1 MDLGSLKVGSYIIID
16 GEPCRIVS
24 YDHSKPGKHGSAKA
38 RVAAM
43 GVFDGSR
50 HSLVAPVSANVE
62 VPLIDKRSG
71 QLISV
76 AGQVLQIMDLETFE
90 VFETSAIEDEI
101 RDKLNQGG
109 EVEYWKV
116 LERVKIVRVKGWN
129 RWDIY
134 PNLDDTASTL
144 AQN

>member
-1 MDLGSLKVGSYIIID
+1 MDLGALKVGSYIVID

-43 GVFDGSR
+43 GVFDGSK
-50 HSLVAPVSANVE
+50 HSLVSPVSSSVE

-71 QLISV
+71 QVISLSDEL
-76 AGQVLQIMDLETFE
+76 LQIMDLETFE
-90 VFETSAIEDEI
+90 VFETTLIDNEI
-101 RDKLNQGG
+101 KDKIRQGA

-116 LERVKIVRVKGWN
+116 LEKVKIVRVKQ
-129 RWDIY
+129 Y
-134 PNLDDTASTL
+134 PITKKSLL
-144 AQN
+144 YLLL

>member
-62 VPLIDKRSG
+62 VPLIDKRTG

-76 AGQVLQIMDLETFE
+76 AGQIMQIMDLETFE
-90 VFETSAIEDEI
+90 VFETSAVEDEI

-116 LERVKIVRVKGWN
+116 LERIKIVRVKG
-129 RWDIY
+129 
-134 PNLDDTASTL
+134 
-144 AQN
+144 

>member
-38 RVAAM
+38 RVAAI

-50 HSLVAPVSANVE
+50 HSMVSPVSANVE
-62 VPLIDKRSG
+62 VPLINKKTGQIISLSG
-71 QLISV
+71 QTLP
-76 AGQVLQIMDLETFE
+76 IMDLATFE

-101 RDKLNQGG
+101 RDKISQGS

-116 LERVKIVRVKGWN
+116 LDRVKIV
-129 RWDIY
+129 
-134 PNLDDTASTL
+134 
-144 AQN
+144 

>member
-38 RVAAM
+38 RVAAI

-50 HSLVAPVSANVE
+50 HSMVSPVSANVE
-62 VPLIDKRSG
+62 VPLINKKSG
-71 QLISV
+71 QIISLS
-76 AGQVLQIMDLETFE
+76 GQTLQIMDLETFE
-90 VFETSAIEDEI
+90 VFETSAVEDEI
-101 RDKLNQGG
+101 RDKITQSS

-116 LERVKIVRVKGWN
+116 LDRVKIVRVKG
-129 RWDIY
+129 
-134 PNLDDTASTL
+134 
-144 AQN
+144 Q

>member
-76 AGQVLQIMDLETFE
+76 AGQVLHIMDLETFE

-116 LERVKIVRVKGWN
+116 LERIKIVRVKG
-129 RWDIY
+129 
-134 PNLDDTASTL
+134 
-144 AQN
+144 

>member
-1 MDLGSLKVGSYIIID
+1 MDLGALKVGSYIVID

-43 GVFDGSR
+43 GVFDGSK
-50 HSLVAPVSANVE
+50 HSLVSPVSSSVE

-71 QLISV
+71 QVISLSDEL
-76 AGQVLQIMDLETFE
+76 LQIMDLETFE
-90 VFETSAIEDEI
+90 VFETTLIDNEI
-101 RDKLNQGG
+101 KDKMRQGA

-116 LERVKIVRVKGWN
+116 LEKVKIVRVK
-129 RWDIY
+129 
-134 PNLDDTASTL
+134 
-144 AQN
+144 

>member
-1 MDLGSLKVGSYIIID
+1 MSKPMDLGSLKVGSYIIID

-116 LERVKIVRVKGWN
+116 LERVKIVRVKG
-129 RWDIY
+129 
-134 PNLDDTASTL
+134 
-144 AQN
+144 